1 MPNLI
6 SKSFDKINIEFQQF
20 KDNQNNSREQFFKS
34 KNELLNYVVYFFATI
49 PHASFKTY
57 RKIRSKYTPLEQPL
71 QTENA
76 KSWDEVNP
84 PMSLKAKIYFAAK
97 ETFKLFIQLL
107 PMLLLELGLALKEVY
122 TYTREFITWGYEK
135 TKSKTESLHESVKF
149 NISLVLLILTIISAF
164 CIPIP
169 AGIFSSAI
177 SLQASIVLTIA
188 LFIVTNFA
196 FLSKKDSK
204 EEVDSKFIVATSME
218 KMSFLL
224 LTALT
229 PLISL
234 AIAPTNINA
243 IILILGIAPLLIM
256 SLYAT
261 LRIGLK
267 YKNIN
272 KDNTS
277 VKDDTYKLTSIV
289 AETFKSNFDVKL
301 PSFISKGTEQG
312 PTGPENS

>member
-6 SKSFDKINIEFQQF
+6 SKSFDKINIEFQTF
-20 KDNQNNSREQFFKS
+20 KDNQNKSREQFLNS
-34 KNELLNYVVYFFATI
+34 KNKLLNYVVYFFATI
-49 PHASFKTY
+49 PHASFNTY
-57 RKIRSKYTPLEQPL
+57 RKIRNKYTPLEQPL
-71 QTENA
+71 QTENTR
-76 KSWDEVNP
+76 SWDEVNL
-84 PMSLKAKIYFAAK
+84 PMTLKAKIYFAAK

-177 SLQASIVLTIA
+177 SLQATIVLTIA

-204 EEVDSKFIVATSME
+204 EEEDSRFIVATSME

-234 AIAPTNINA
+234 AIVPTTLNA
-243 IILILGIAPLLIM
+243 IILGITPLLIM

-272 KDNTS
+272 KDQTS
-277 VKDDTYKLTSIV
+277 VKDDTYKLTSIA

-301 PSFISKGTEQG
+301 PSFISKVTEQG

>member
-6 SKSFDKINIEFQQF
+6 SKSFDKINIEFQTF
-20 KDNQNNSREQFFKS
+20 KDNQNKSREQFLNS
-34 KNELLNYVVYFFATI
+34 KNKLLNYVVYFFATI
-49 PHASFKTY
+49 PHASFNTY
-57 RKIRSKYTPLEQPL
+57 RKIRNKYTPLEQPL
-71 QTENA
+71 QTENTR
-76 KSWDEVNP
+76 SWDEVNL
-84 PMSLKAKIYFAAK
+84 PMTLKAKIYFAAK

-177 SLQASIVLTIA
+177 SLQATIVLTIA

-204 EEVDSKFIVATSME
+204 EEEDSRFIVATSME

-234 AIAPTNINA
+234 AIVPTTLNA
-243 IILILGIAPLLIM
+243 IILGITPLLIM

-272 KDNTS
+272 KDQTS
-277 VKDDTYKLTSIV
+277 VKDDTYKLTSIA